1 MIEFSGRMSR
11 VFLKKIQLFFIFFE
25 KTAKTPLP
33 ATMSTLYQHS
43 APPAPPPRPGNFFRE
58 ARNFSR
64 RRENFPRAAGNF
76 PPRRQ
81 FFLPDDGFFPRKG
94 AFFSPGDNFFAPA
107 EDFFMPRGR
116 FPYVE
121 GRPAAVLQAGRGLP
135 RAIYAPIYA
144 YDAPYMPSGR
154 SIGGP
159 PRRIHRQ
166 EACWK
171 RSQYAFLACIF
182 AIYLEQSNKEFST
195 ELFSAT
201 PV

>member
-43 APPAPPPRPGNFFRE
+43 APTEAPPRAGNFFRE

-64 RRENFPRAAGNF
+64 RRENFPCEGT
-76 PPRRQ
+76 
-81 FFLPDDGFFPRKG
+81 FFSPDDGFFPRKG

-121 GRPAAVLQAGRGLP
+121 GRPAAVLQAGRGFS

-144 YDAPYMPSGR
+144 LIYAVGTPHRRPSAADSSTRGMLEALPICILGGYFRDAS
-154 SIGGP
+154 
-159 PRRIHRQ
+159 
-166 EACWK
+166 K
-171 RSQYAFLACIF
+171 T
-182 AIYLEQSNKEFST
+182 K
-195 ELFSAT
+195 
-201 PV
+201 

>member
-43 APPAPPPRPGNFFRE
+43 APPAHPPRPGNFFRE

-64 RRENFPRAAGNF
+64 RRENFPREGNF
-76 PPRRQ
+76 FSPTTDFFLSETIFSPPRRISLCRGGV
-81 FFLPDDGFFPRKG
+81 FHTSRGVPRRFCRPEE
-94 AFFSPGDNFFAPA
+94 AFRAPY
-107 EDFFMPRGR
+107 MRLYTR
-116 FPYVE
+116 
-121 GRPAAVLQAGRGLP
+121 L
-135 RAIYAPIYA
+135 
-144 YDAPYMPSGR
+144 YMPSGR
-154 SIGGP
+154 STGGP

-171 RSQYAFLACIF
+171 RSQYAFWACIF

>member
-33 ATMSTLYQHS
+33 ATMSTFYQHS
-43 APPAPPPRPGNFFRE
+43 APTEAPPRAGNFFRE

-64 RRENFPRAAGNF
+64 RRENFSVRTGNF
-76 PPRRQ
+76 LAKAIFSPPETIFSPPRRISLCRGGV
-81 FFLPDDGFFPRKG
+81 FHTSRGVPRRFCRPEE
-94 AFFSPGDNFFAPA
+94 ASRAPY
-107 EDFFMPRGR
+107 MRLYTR
-116 FPYVE
+116 
-121 GRPAAVLQAGRGLP
+121 L
-135 RAIYAPIYA
+135 
-144 YDAPYMPSGR
+144 YMPSGR
-154 SIGGP
+154 RTGGLQ
-159 PRRIHRQ
+159 RRIHRQ

-171 RSQYAFLACIF
+171 RSQYAFWAGIF
-182 AIYLEQSNKEFST
+182 AMRLKQSNKEFST

>member
-43 APPAPPPRPGNFFRE
+43 APTEAPPRAGNFFRE

-64 RRENFPRAAGNF
+64 RRENFPCEGT
-76 PPRRQ
+76 
-81 FFLPDDGFFPRKG
+81 
-94 AFFSPGDNFFAPA
+94 FFSPGDNFFAPA

-121 GRPAAVLQAGRGLP
+121 GRPAAVLQAGRGFS

-144 YDAPYMPSGR
+144 LIYAVGTPHRRPSAADSSTRGMLEALPICILGGYFRDAS
-154 SIGGP
+154 
-159 PRRIHRQ
+159 
-166 EACWK
+166 K
-171 RSQYAFLACIF
+171 T
-182 AIYLEQSNKEFST
+182 K
-195 ELFSAT
+195 
-201 PV
+201 

>member
-43 APPAPPPRPGNFFRE
+43 APPAHPPRAGNFFRE
-58 ARNFSR
+58 ARIFFR
-64 RRENFPRAAGNF
+64 RRENFLRLTKNF
-76 PPRRQ
+76 PRRAD
-81 FFLPDDGFFPRKG
+81 FFL
-94 AFFSPGDNFFAPA
+94 SETIFFAPA

-144 YDAPYMPSGR
+144 LIYAYDAP
-154 SIGGP
+154 
-159 PRRIHRQ
+159 
-166 EACWK
+166 
-171 RSQYAFLACIF
+171 
-182 AIYLEQSNKEFST
+182 
-195 ELFSAT
+195 
-201 PV
+201 